1 MTRIFVVGIGAVS
14 PAGWGVPP
22 LRQALEKNLSIPP
35 QAVARPGWRQPL
47 WVRQPPAPVPK
58 PAFLAHPR
66 VRRASPISLYA
77 ISAAL
82 EALRNAGIA
91 DPTTAPR
98 LGLVMCVMTGGVQYS
113 QRFYEEV
120 LRDPA
125 TASPLLFP
133 ETVFNATASHLAVL
147 LGKAPL
153 TSTFLGDPGGYLQG
167 LAVAADWLLSKRIDG
182 CLVVGAEETNWLLAD
197 VLWHFD
203 HHAILSGGAGAMYLS
218 RSTISSP
225 LVELVHIT
233 DPQYYSAQ
241 QTRSEAIRRMR
252 RLLPGGAPDEL
263 LCDST
268 RGHGQLDRPELS
280 VWQDWPGARS
290 SVKKV
295 LGEGLMA
302 AAGWQCVAAVDALAR
317 TPSVHSAANISIA
330 GVQQQAIGAR
340 FLRC

>member
-1 MTRIFVVGIGAVS
+1 
-14 PAGWGVPP
+14 
-22 LRQALEKNLSIPP
+22 
-35 QAVARPGWRQPL
+35 
-47 WVRQPPAPVPK
+47 
-58 PAFLAHPR
+58 
-66 VRRASPISLYA
+66 
-77 ISAAL
+77 
-82 EALRNAGIA
+82 
-91 DPTTAPR
+91 
-98 LGLVMCVMTGGVQYS
+98 MCVMTGGVQYS

-203 HHAILSGGAGAMYLS
+203 HHAILSGGAGALYLS
-218 RSTISSP
+218 RSTISFP